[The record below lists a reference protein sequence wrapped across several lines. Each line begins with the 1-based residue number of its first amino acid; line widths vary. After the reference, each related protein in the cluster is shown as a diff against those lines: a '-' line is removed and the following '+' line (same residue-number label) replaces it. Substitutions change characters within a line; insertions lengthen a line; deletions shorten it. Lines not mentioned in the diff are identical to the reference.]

1 MEIKTAAA
9 NRKDLVKAIEQFTG
23 ERSVYLGPPTFAYRI
38 GDFMVDR
45 NSTVSTENEEKAGE
59 LEAMLAAQGFGAET
73 EEAETEAGTDS
84 TTIKIPLGTD
94 STQAVI
100 NTVNLLHAKQYL
112 INRAVG
118 AERFKVSDALITS
131 LENTQFTTAEEAAAH
146 IMQTEGYG
154 FGFSFEDG
162 CIVFSG
168 FPYSGDSTKVK
179 AYAELAA
186 AMVKQ
191 AKEQKR
197 ISPKET
203 IEENEKYYMR
213 VWLVRLGL
221 DGKEA
226 KETRKAL
233 LDNLKGHTA
242 FRTDADRQKW
252 NERQKAKKE
261 AAESGVE

>member
-1 MEIKTAAA
+1 
-9 NRKDLVKAIEQFTG
+9 
-23 ERSVYLGPPTFAYRI
+23 
-38 GDFMVDR
+38 MVDR
-45 NSTVSTENEEKAGE
+45 DSTISTENEEMSGE
-59 LEAMLAAQGFGAET
+59 LEAMLAAQDFGAET
-73 EEAETEAGTDS
+73 EEAETEAGADS

-131 LENTQFTTAEEAAAH
+131 LENTQFITADEAAAH

-191 AKEQKR
+191 AKGQKR

-213 VWLVRLGL
+213 VWLVRRGF
-221 DGKEA
+221 DGNDA

-233 LDNLKGHTA
+233 LENLKGHTA
-242 FRTDADRQKW
+242 FRTDADRRKW